1 MAEKRMFTKQVTDTD
16 AFQEMPLSTQA
27 LYFHLNMHADDDGF
41 VKNPKKITRM
51 IGAAEDDLRLLVAKR
66 FVIAFDASGILVIK
80 HWRMHN
86 TLRADRYHPTEYVE
100 ELRMLGLKSNK
111 SYTDDLSNPDIVC
124 MLGRQEQRQIPPEIE
139 VSEEAPV
146 NQVET
151 SGKPSGNHMA
161 TTWQPSGTADIGID
175 KNRIGIEEISIDKG
189 ISTTKS
195 QEEVKTLSNER
206 VCRTKDVRRI
216 MDAWNATGLKK
227 VLAISPDTDRGK
239 MTRKRVVD
247 YGVDAVLE
255 AINKIGN
262 SKFCSG
268 DNQKGWTATYDW
280 FIRPSNFQKC
290 LEGNYDDRQASSG
303 NMTSE
308 NVFFQNARDM
318 VTNNE
323 CVGI

>member
-51 IGAAEDDLRLLVAKR
+51 IGAAEDDLRLLIAKR

-124 MLGRQEQRQIPPEIE
+124 MMGRQDQRQIPPEI
-139 VSEEAPV
+139 VVQEETAV
-146 NQVET
+146 TET
-151 SGKPSGNHMA
+151 ATDGKPSGNHPA
-161 TTWQPSGTADIGID
+161 TTWQPSGTADIDIGLD
-175 KNRIGIEEISIDKG
+175 KNRVGIEEISVEKG
-189 ISTTKS
+189 ISNQES

-206 VCRTKDVRRI
+206 VCRTKDVRRV
-216 MDAWNATGLKK
+216 MSAWNDLGLNP
-227 VLAISPDTDRGK
+227 IRGIQPQTERGK
-239 MTRKRVVD
+239 MTRKRIND
-247 YGVDAVLE
+247 FGVETVLE
-255 AINKIGN
+255 AIARVKE
-262 SKFCSG
+262 SRFCAG
-268 DNQKGWTATYDW
+268 DNKKGWTATYDL
-280 FIRPSNFQKC
+280 FIKPSNFQKC
-290 LEGNYDDRQASSG
+290 LEGNYDDR
-303 NMTSE
+303 
-308 NVFFQNARDM
+308 NVKEGTGKLGFLDLLKEDGVEFN
-318 VTNNE
+318 
-323 CVGI
+323 